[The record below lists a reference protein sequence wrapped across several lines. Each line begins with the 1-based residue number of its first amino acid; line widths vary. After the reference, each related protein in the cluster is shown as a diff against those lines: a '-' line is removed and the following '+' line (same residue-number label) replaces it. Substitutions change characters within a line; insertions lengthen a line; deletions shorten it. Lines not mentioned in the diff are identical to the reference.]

1 MSRVA
6 AATTTPTTTAA
17 KQENSRNSLTISAMM
32 PSVLLI
38 ISYEASG
45 GLLTLPNAKRTPIP
59 WPKRDSAA
67 VTIPAAVQKAP

>member
-1 MSRVA
+1 
-6 AATTTPTTTAA
+6 
-17 KQENSRNSLTISAMM
+17 MM

-67 VTIPAAVQKAP
+67 VTIPAPVQKAP